1 MSRFLRWIMC
11 LLSTVWV
18 SDGSERIIS
27 KRSSL
32 YGSIVLFFLV
42 ILTDVNL
49 GNVPFLWL
57 TYSLLGMLVGCVSVV
72 IWVLYNIALGD

>member
-18 SDGSERIIS
+18 
-27 KRSSL
+27 